1 MPNRSCA
8 LAPRVLSRL
17 AGGLPSRLGRA
28 LLLLLALPAAFGPAA
43 AQPPAASAPG
53 AAAAGAA
60 GRPGEP
66 PAPAPPE
73 KKPPEE
79 KVSTTRHAITL
90 DGQRV
95 AYTATAGNVVLKDD
109 DGTAKASV
117 FYIAYTRDGEP
128 GRAPDPGSRPVTFSF
143 NGGPGAASLWVHMGA
158 FGPKKVARD
167 DEGMALPPPVRMID
181 NEFSLLDVTDLVFID
196 PVSTG
201 YSRPAPGQDPKQFHG
216 VRQDV
221 QWVGE
226 FIRLWVTRNR
236 RWASPKFIAGESYGT
251 TRAAG
256 LAAYLD
262 ARFGMQLNGLVLIST
277 VLNWQ
282 DQEFH
287 VGNDLPYPIILPT
300 YTATAWYHHKLAP
313 ELQADL
319 ARTLAESEAFALD
332 EYAPAL
338 LLGDRLPAERQRQVA
353 AKLARLT
360 GLSLDYVLRSNLRV
374 ELSRFT
380 KELLRAEGKT
390 VGRLDTRFTGS
401 DLDAVGEEP
410 EFDPAS
416 VSLDGPYAA
425 AVNDY
430 VRRELGYE
438 SDLVYERLARVWPW
452 SFDGYEN
459 QYVNVAEPLRQEMV
473 KNPAL
478 RVLITSGV
486 FDLATPYFDSVFTV
500 EHMGL
505 PPALKGHIEI
515 TRYQSG
521 HMIYIRRSEQR
532 RFKADIARFMR
543 AAVAGNQ
550 PSGG

>member
-1 MPNRSCA
+1 MLNRTSLPM
-8 LAPRVLSRL
+8 LA
-17 AGGLPSRLGRA
+17 ACCGLLVTMG
-28 LLLLLALPAAFGPAA
+28 L
-43 AQPPAASAPG
+43 PPAAMAQAPG
-53 AAAAGAA
+53 AATGTAGAAPGKPAEAQAAGTGAAAGA
-60 GRPGEP
+60 
-66 PAPAPPE
+66 E

-79 KVSTTRHAITL
+79 KVSTTRHSITL
-90 DGQRV
+90 DGQKI

-128 GRAPDPGSRPVTFSF
+128 GRPIDPAARPVTFSF

-167 DEGMALPPPVRMID
+167 DEGMALPPPVRLVD
-181 NEFSLLDVTDLVFID
+181 NEFSLLDLSDLVFID

-201 YSRPAPGQDPKQFHG
+201 YSRPVPGQDAKQFHG
-216 VRQDV
+216 VKQDI

-226 FIRLWVTRNR
+226 FIRLWVSRNR
-236 RWASPKFIAGESYGT
+236 RWASPKLIAGESYGT

-262 ARFGMQLNGLVLIST
+262 QRFGMQLNGLVLIST
-277 VLNWQ
+277 VLNWLDQ
-282 DQEFH
+282 DFDA
-287 VGNDLPYPIILPT
+287 GNDLPYPIILPT
-300 YTATAWYHHKLAP
+300 YTATAWYHHKLEP

-319 ARTLAESEAFALD
+319 ARTLAEAESFALD

-338 LLGDRLPAERQRQVA
+338 IQGDRLPAERKRQVA
-353 AKLARLT
+353 ARLARYT

-374 ELSRFT
+374 EINRFT
-380 KELLRAEGKT
+380 KELLRSEGKT
-390 VGRLDTRFTGS
+390 VGRLDSRFTGS
-401 DLDAVGEEP
+401 DLDAVGENP
-410 EFDPAS
+410 EFDPAA

-425 AVNDY
+425 AINDY
-430 VRRELGYE
+430 VRRDLGYE
-438 SDLVYERLARVWPW
+438 TDLVYERLARVWPW
-452 SFDGYEN
+452 AFDGYEN

-486 FDLATPYFDSVFTV
+486 FDLATPYFDSVYTV

-505 PPALKGHIEI
+505 PPALKGHIQI

-532 RFKADIARFMR
+532 RFKDDIARFLR
-543 AAVAGNQ
+543 GAIAQAG
-550 PSGG
+550 SGTRGGG

>member
-1 MPNRSCA
+1 MSKRSFLPMLTLGALSAWSLLRAAAPAPA
-8 LAPRVLSRL
+8 LAQGS
-17 AGGLPSRLGRA
+17 
-28 LLLLLALPAAFGPAA
+28 AAMPAA
-43 AQPPAASAPG
+43 A
-53 AAAAGAA
+53 AAAAT
-60 GRPGEP
+60 
-66 PAPAPPE
+66 PAPGPAGVPAVPAGAE
-73 KKPPEE
+73 KKPPED
-79 KVSTTRHAITL
+79 KLSTTRHAITL
-90 DGQRV
+90 DGKRI
-95 AYTATAGNVVLKDD
+95 AYTATAGNVVLKDE
-109 DGTAKASV
+109 DGTPKASV
-117 FYIAYTRDGEP
+117 FFIAYLRDPEP
-128 GRAPDPGSRPVTFSF
+128 GQAADPGARPVTFSF

-167 DEGMALPPPVRMID
+167 DDGMALPPPVRMID

-262 ARFGMQLNGLVLIST
+262 DRFGMQLNGVVLIST

-300 YTATAWYHHKLAP
+300 YTAAAWYHHKLAP

-319 ARTLAESEAFALD
+319 SRTLAESEAFALD
-332 EYAPAL
+332 DYAPAL
-338 LLGDRLPAERQRQVA
+338 LQGDRLAPERKQQVA

-360 GLSLDYVLRSNLRV
+360 GLSLDYVLRSNLRI
-374 ELSRFT
+374 ELNRFT

-390 VGRLDTRFTGS
+390 IGRLDTRFTGS
-401 DLDAVGEEP
+401 DLDAAGEEP

-425 AVNDY
+425 AINDY

-438 SDLVYERLARVWPW
+438 SDLVYERLAKVWPW
-452 SFDGYEN
+452 SFDGFEN

-486 FDLATPYFDSVFTV
+486 FDLATPYFDAVFTV

-515 TRYQSG
+515 TRYESG

-532 RFKADIARFMR
+532 KFKSEIARFMR
-543 AAVAGNQ
+543 AAVVGAASGPKAGG
-550 PSGG
+550 P

>member
-1 MPNRSCA
+1 MSMRSA
-8 LAPRVLSRL
+8 
-17 AGGLPSRLGRA
+17 
-28 LLLLLALPAAFGPAA
+28 LLALAACLSSAAALIALPGAALGQAPAA
-43 AQPPAASAPG
+43 AATPGKPAD
-53 AAAAGAA
+53 AAAA
-60 GRPGEP
+60 
-66 PAPAPPE
+66 PAPE

-79 KVSTTRHAITL
+79 KVSTTRHTLTL
-90 DGQRV
+90 DGRKI
-95 AYTATAGNVVLKDD
+95 AYTATAGNAVLKDD

-117 FYIAYTRDGEP
+117 FYIAYTRDPEP
-128 GRAPDPGSRPVTFSF
+128 RQPPDPANRPVTFSF

-158 FGPKKVARD
+158 FGPKRVARD
-167 DEGMALPPPVRMID
+167 DEGMALPPPARLID

-201 YSRPAPGQDPKQFHG
+201 YSRPAPGQDAKQFHG
-216 VRQDV
+216 VRQDIE
-221 QWVGE
+221 WVGE

-262 ARFGMQLNGLVLIST
+262 QRFGMQLNGVVLISA

-282 DQEFH
+282 DQDFH
-287 VGNDLPYPIILPT
+287 VGNDMPYPLILPT
-300 YTATAWYHHKLAP
+300 YTATAWYHHKLPA
-313 ELQADL
+313 ELQGDL
-319 ARTLAESEAFALD
+319 ARALAESEAFALD

-338 LLGDRLPAERQRQVA
+338 LLGDRLPPERQRQVA
-353 AKLARLT
+353 AKLARYT
-360 GLSLDYVLRSNLRV
+360 GLSPDYVQRSNLRV
-374 ELSRFT
+374 ELNRFT

-390 VGRLDTRFTGS
+390 VGRLDSRFTGS

-410 EFDPAS
+410 EFDPSS

-430 VRRELGYE
+430 IRRELGYE
-438 SDLVYERLARVWPW
+438 NDLVYERLSQKVWPW
-452 SFDGYEN
+452 GWEGWEN

-473 KNPAL
+473 KNPSL

-486 FDLATPYFDSVFTV
+486 YDLATPYFDSVYTV

-505 PPALKGHIEI
+505 PPALRDHIRI

-532 RFKADIARFMR
+532 RFKSDIAQFMR
-543 AAVAGNQ
+543 SAPQGGGGSAGGSASTGTGANNR
-550 PSGG
+550 

>member
-1 MPNRSCA
+1 MPRRCSPSMLELCGW
-8 LAPRVLSRL
+8 LVSLSV
-17 AGGLPSRLGRA
+17 
-28 LLLLLALPAAFGPAA
+28 LLALAAGAQAPAATAPPGSAGAGAAGPAA
-43 AQPPAASAPG
+43 GG
-53 AAAAGAA
+53 AAAA
-60 GRPGEP
+60 
-66 PAPAPPE
+66 E

-79 KVSTTRHAITL
+79 KVSTTRHSITL
-90 DGQRV
+90 DGQKI

-109 DGTAKASV
+109 DGTPKASV
-117 FYIAYTRDGEP
+117 FYVAYTRDGEP
-128 GRAPDPGSRPVTFSF
+128 GRPFDPAARPVTFSF

-167 DEGMALPPPVRMID
+167 EEGMALPPPVRLID
-181 NEFSLLDVTDLVFID
+181 NEFSLLDLSDLVFID

-201 YSRPAPGQDPKQFHG
+201 YSRPVPGQDARQFHG
-216 VRQDV
+216 VKQDI

-236 RWASPKFIAGESYGT
+236 RWASPKLIAGESYGT

-262 ARFGMQLNGLVLIST
+262 QRFGMQLNGVVLIST
-277 VLNWQ
+277 VLNWLDQ
-282 DQEFH
+282 DFDA
-287 VGNDLPYPIILPT
+287 GNDLPFPIILPT

-319 ARTLAESEAFALD
+319 ARTLAEAESFALD

-338 LLGDRLPAERQRQVA
+338 IQGDRLPAERKQQVA
-353 AKLARLT
+353 VKLARYT

-374 ELSRFT
+374 EINRFT
-380 KELLRAEGKT
+380 KELLRSESKT
-390 VGRLDTRFTGS
+390 VGRLDSRFTGS
-401 DLDAVGEEP
+401 DLDAVGENP

-425 AVNDY
+425 AINDY
-430 VRRELGYE
+430 LRRELGYE
-438 SDLVYERLARVWPW
+438 SDLVYERLAKVWPW

-486 FDLATPYFDSVFTV
+486 FDLATPYFDAVYTV
-500 EHMGL
+500 DHMGL
-505 PPALKGHIEI
+505 PPALKGHIQI

-532 RFKADIARFMR
+532 KFKDDIARFLR
-543 AAVAGNQ
+543 DAAAGA
-550 PSGG
+550 GGGGGGGNTRGPAG